1 LDAQTTGIIAS
12 LITGAIAVI
21 GNLIISARTSGK
33 TEGAIR
39 EALKSH
45 TERLDKVEDD
55 NRDQWSK
62 IGEHTRQIGYLEG
75 RVNGGSKAH
84 SHSGD

>member
-1 LDAQTTGIIAS
+1 MDTGIVAA

-21 GNLIISARTSGK
+21 ANLVISARTSGK

-45 TERLDKVEDD
+45 TDRLDRLDEDQQS
-55 NRDQWSK
+55 QWSK
-62 IGEHTRQIGYLEG
+62 IGEHTADIGYLKG
-75 RVNGGSKAH
+75 RLNGGAKAH